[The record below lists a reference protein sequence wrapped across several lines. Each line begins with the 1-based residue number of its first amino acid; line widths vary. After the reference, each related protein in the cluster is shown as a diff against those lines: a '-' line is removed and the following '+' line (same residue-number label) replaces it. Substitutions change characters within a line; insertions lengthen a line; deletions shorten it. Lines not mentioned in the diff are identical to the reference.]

1 MSKMDVVRVRND
13 TPALCYQPGNSASTI
28 HLDGALL
35 PYQVTDAIKAH
46 ADREAVC
53 GPQHA
58 RAAAQKQVES
68 TYDAVA
74 ALLSCQRDE
83 VNARSRPLHPL
94 SLSLCVYIYICAPPL
109 LLLLLPPFA
118 RCCLCL
124 CLSACLTGLRARW
137 RNEQA
142 LRQ

>member
-94 SLSLCVYIYICAPPL
+94 SLSLCVYIYICAPPPPPPPPS
-109 LLLLLPPFA
+109 LP
-118 RCCLCL
+118 LHGV
-124 CLSACLTGLRARW
+124 ACAC
-137 RNEQA
+137 A
-142 LRQ
+142 